1 MASEKLVIELWEI
14 VQKENN
20 EKISYDVFENDL
32 NDALNL
38 PRDEVDRALALMLS
52 QAEVNPNLI
61 GEYKGGSFVIS
72 SSFAATITTTIKYEN
87 QFIPG
92 KEEYN
97 ARMMTENFKEDILP
111 TFFILSPHLFDSM
124 IENYNK
130 LSDRE
135 VEELWANYSD
145 LSSDD
150 KSRLIQAHND
160 RLRKKLEDP
169 NISDEEKEAVKAQI
183 DENNKRD
190 AMQKA
195 AETGDPFVEKKLRD
209 RVKAMQAR
217 NPEVFKEVFP
227 EYEDIDAL
235 PMDVIKALCDVD
247 DQYTYAQQRNENYYE
262 RNDIHNKKARFF
274 DTLKD
279 KRNGRIF
286 QSLKNFVK
294 GKDILNLDEKLEML
308 FMTAERSEEHI
319 EILKEPEDFVYYM
332 GLLDNVV
339 KETAVSEAS
348 YIETLFEAMKAIR
361 AEKLEDGSYAN
372 IGEELYDYF
381 VEHDADPQMFEFL
394 RKFNASKLSALVYEG
409 FREDRDGVIAKVLEP
424 YLNGIQKGKTLE
436 IIIQE
441 NFPDVDG
448 KRKEEIVESYRNK
461 ELINTNK
468 APINVAGINIKELKE
483 KELKEKEFKKYI
495 TETELESGIKG
506 KEEDFVV
513 DREGL
518 TKAQIAIEESGDRED
533 SDEIGYFDDLFEQ
546 PSYNEGRNAT
556 GLEEYKTQETKS
568 ESESVEIVEE
578 SQEVTT
584 QSESSDV
591 KRNARQPSKMTREMA
606 KSLAQKAMNEQ
617 TRLSFFNPKILRQPR
632 KIFSKL
638 RPPFIKTEA
647 DLLRDAVKDVE
658 KRTGIK
664 LEADLGEETREE

>member
-339 KETAVSEAS
+339 KETGVSEAS

-436 IIIQE
+436 VIIQE

-483 KELKEKEFKKYI
+483 KELKEKEYKKYI
-495 TETELESGIKG
+495 TEMELESGIKG

-556 GLEEYKTQETKS
+556 GLEEDKTQETKS

-591 KRNARQPSKMTREMA
+591 KRNARQPSKMAREMA